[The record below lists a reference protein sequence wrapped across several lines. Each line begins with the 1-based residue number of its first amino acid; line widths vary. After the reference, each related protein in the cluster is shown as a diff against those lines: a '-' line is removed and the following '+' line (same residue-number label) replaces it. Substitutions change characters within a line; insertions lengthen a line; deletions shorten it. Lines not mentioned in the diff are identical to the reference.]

1 MATTRVFKSGNSQ
14 AVRIP
19 VELQFERS
27 DIDYEITR
35 EGDEIRIRPA
45 RRKLN
50 HLADKFAAFSDDF
63 MKGGRILEDDQE
75 REAL

>member
-1 MATTRVFKSGNSQ
+1 MAMTRVFKSGNSQ

-19 VELQFERS
+19 VELQFERN
-27 DIDYEITR
+27 DIEYEITR

-50 HLADKFAAFSDDF
+50 QLADKFVAFTDDF
-63 MKGGRILEDDQE
+63 MAGGRLDEENQE
-75 REAL
+75 RELL